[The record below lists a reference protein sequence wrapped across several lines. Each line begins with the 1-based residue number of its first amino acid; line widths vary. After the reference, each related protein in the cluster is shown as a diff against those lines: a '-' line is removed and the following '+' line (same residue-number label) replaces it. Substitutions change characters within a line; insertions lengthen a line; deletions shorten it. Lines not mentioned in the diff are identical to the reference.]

1 MEIEQLKL
9 RLTQLVLEI
18 DSQEVLLKV
27 LEIVETFRAENTPLS
42 DADRIYLE
50 KRLIE
55 LEENPEKTISLE
67 EMEAHFLQKTELPEE
82 VQNEIEEALQEVE
95 NGEIIPHNEALKLIR
110 QKHNLV

>member
-1 MEIEQLKL
+1 M
-9 RLTQLVLEI
+9 
-18 DSQEVLLKV
+18 EVL
-27 LEIVETFRAENTPLS
+27 ETFRAENTPLS

-67 EMEAHFLQKTELPEE
+67 KMEAHFLQKTELPKEI
-82 VQNEIEEALQEVE
+82 QNDIEEALQEVE
-95 NGEIIPHNEALKLIR
+95 NDEVIPHDEALKLIR